1 MRTRWLWPL
10 ALVALPATAQQGRLK
25 LSEPT
30 WLSPAT
36 RRTIRAKMGRHEAR
50 MSELV
55 WAVMLLDYPL
65 AERTARAIADAPPP
79 LAPSRELEQLTPDFF
94 AEQDMLRQ
102 RAARLAAAARDR
114 NDLEMNAA
122 YLQVAQTCIDC
133 HAAYL
138 RPPQ

>member
-1 MRTRWLWPL
+1 MRKRWWWPL
-10 ALVALPATAQQGRLK
+10 VLLALPATAQEGRSHLG
-25 LSEPT
+25 EPT

-55 WAVMLLDYPL
+55 WAVMLLDHPL

-79 LAPSRELEQLTPDFF
+79 LSPSAELKQLTPDFF
-94 AEQDMLRQ
+94 AAQDLLKE
-102 RAARLAAAARDR
+102 RAGRLAAAARDR
-114 NDLEMNAA
+114 NDLEMKAA

-138 RPPQ
+138 TPPP